1 MECTP
6 LPDVY
11 FVLRTSTGELAG
23 NMCIYTREHCSISR
37 CVGKL
42 RLFRLPYAHIC
53 GPSHSI
59 TLNALSECVWLW
71 WTVHSTCQL
80 QTPLEQPRLS
90 AHGGVHTYARDV
102 WFTVWPVPILFVVF
116 SSQIAQWR
124 SSDQEFGQRAYWTEN
139 CSVRPKQPQE
149 ENEGVTWC
157 THRGWVL
164 VGNEG
169 WMGAG
174 VEGGYPTLW
183 WGWVWCTYVGG
194 TGMRTLS
201 LLSCSHIL
209 LYQFSM
215 HYLNRH

>member
-23 NMCIYTREHCSISR
+23 NMCIYTREHCSILR

-53 GPSHSI
+53 APSHSI
-59 TLNALSECVWLW
+59 TLNALGECVWLW
-71 WTVHSTCQL
+71 WTVHRTCQL
-80 QTPLEQPRLS
+80 QTPLEQPS
-90 AHGGVHTYARDV
+90 QVHMVVCTHMQEMWDLQ
-102 WFTVWPVPILFVVF
+102 FGQSPILFVVF

-139 CSVRPKQPQE
+139 CSVGLEQPQE

-157 THRGWVL
+157 THSGWVL
-164 VGNEG
+164 VGNGG
-169 WMGAG
+169 WMG
-174 VEGGYPTLW
+174 GGSG
-183 WGWVWCTYVGG
+183 GWVSHTVVRVGVV
-194 TGMRTLS
+194 
-201 LLSCSHIL
+201 
-209 LYQFSM
+209 
-215 HYLNRH
+215 